1 MKKAVSTLLSSVGLV
16 AFAACGGGD
25 ADPKVDAAPT
35 VDAPDA
41 PPLTTDVTIAI
52 NKLPTDRS
60 MLNFA
65 FFDGAGSWR
74 AAPAPVG
81 NSITLK
87 VQGPTFVLAM
97 GCNSGFFI
105 VTTDLVH
112 RAITEQDAV
121 DAPFLCDNSTATG
134 STKVSGI
141 ITSLAGSANNVAMGR
156 DDANIN
162 IAAAATT
169 APYELNVVA
178 GTVDVFA
185 ARFNATGVATGV
197 IVERGFVVGATPI
210 TGKNLNLTAA
220 VAPVLVAQPGTQI
233 SSAST
238 AIFLSGTHSGDLDI
252 VDPPYTYVGLPVTL
266 AKSTDLYQMTATN
279 DDFNGVGYVSVT
291 TIETQPTAI
300 TFETNL
306 MAAPILGATEVTF
319 APVTVAGAFH
329 TGFGFG
335 KNDGGDLYL
344 EFAQFSPG
352 YLAAKSTWPITDFTA
367 IAGWPIEL
375 KAVTAKGRSFS
386 ISADVTTGT
395 TATAGFRVVTHSN
408 EVEIPATMARHR
420 LDGKLPPAVRALKKK
435 FAQRVH
441 AAAL

>member
-121 DAPFLCDNSTATG
+121 DAPFLCDNTMSPASTNVAG
-134 STKVSGI
+134 M
-141 ITSLAGSANNVAMGR
+141 ITSLAGTANTVAMGR
-156 DDANIN
+156 ADDTVNL
-162 IAAAATT
+162 AAAAT
-169 APYELNVVA
+169 AGAYSLDVVA
-178 GTVDVFA
+178 GTLDVFA
-185 ARFNATGVATGV
+185 ARLDANGLATGVA
-197 IVERGFVVGATPI
+197 VERDFVVGATPI
-210 TGKNLNLTAA
+210 AGKNINLTAA
-220 VAPVLVAQPGTQI
+220 VAPVVVVQPGAKV

-238 AIFLSGTHSGDLDI
+238 AIILGGTRSGDLDI
-252 VDPPYTYVGLPVTL
+252 VDPPYAFVGLPVTL
-266 AKSTDLYQMTATN
+266 AKSSDLYQMTATN
-279 DDFNGVGYVSVT
+279 DDMTGAGNITVATVAA
-291 TIETQPTAI
+291 QPAAI
-300 TFETNL
+300 TFEANL
-306 MAAPILGATEVTF
+306 MTQPTLNATDVTF
-319 APVTVAGAFH
+319 AKIAAPSATY

-335 KNDGGDLYL
+335 QNDGGDFYI

-395 TATAGFRVVTHSN
+395 STTAGFRVVTHSN

-441 AAAL
+441 ATAL

>member
-1 MKKAVSTLLSSVGLV
+1 MKKVVPTLLSSFGLL

-25 ADPKVDAAPT
+25 ADLKVDAAPT

-41 PPLTTDVTIAI
+41 APATTDVTIAI
-52 NKLPTDRS
+52 NKLPADRS

-65 FFDGAGSWR
+65 FYDSAGKWT
-74 AAPAPVG
+74 AAPAPVSD
-81 NSITLK
+81 SITLK

-112 RAITEQDAV
+112 RATTEQGAV
-121 DAPFLCDNSTATG
+121 DAPILCDNSVAPV
-134 STKVSGI
+134 STKVAGS
-141 ITSLAGSANNVAMGR
+141 ITSLAGSANTVAMGR
-156 DDANIN
+156 DDANVN
-162 IAAAATT
+162 MAAAATT
-169 APYELNVVA
+169 APYELNVVT

-185 ARFNATGVATGV
+185 ARLNATGVATGV
-197 IVERGFVVGATPI
+197 FVERGFVVGATPI
-210 TGKNLNLTAA
+210 AGKNFNLTAA
-220 VAPVLVAQPGTQI
+220 VAPVVVVQPGAKV

-238 AIFLSGTHSGDLDI
+238 AIILTGTRSGDLDI
-252 VDPPYTYVGLPVTL
+252 VDPPYAFVGLPVTL

-279 DDFNGVGYVSVT
+279 DDAAGAGNVT
-291 TIETQPTAI
+291 VATIAAQPAAI
-300 TFETNL
+300 TFEANL
-306 MAAPILGATEVTF
+306 MTQPTLNATDVTF
-319 APVTVAGAFH
+319 AKIATPGAAY
-329 TGFGFG
+329 TGFGVG
-335 KNDGGDLYL
+335 ENAGGDFYI

-395 TATAGFRVVTHSN
+395 ATTAGFRVVTHSN
-408 EVEIPATMARHR
+408 KVEIPATMARTR
-420 LDGKLPPAVRALKKK
+420 VDGKLPPVIRALKKK
-435 FAQRVH
+435 FAQRVY
-441 AAAL
+441 ATAL